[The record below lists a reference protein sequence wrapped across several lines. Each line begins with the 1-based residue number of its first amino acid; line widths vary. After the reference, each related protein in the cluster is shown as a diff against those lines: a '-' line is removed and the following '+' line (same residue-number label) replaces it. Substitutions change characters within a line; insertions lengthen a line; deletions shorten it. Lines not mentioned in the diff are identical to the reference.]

1 MPATV
6 ERGGFRNRRGVTSP
20 PLVLVVTGFTQRS
33 RKIYRK
39 KQWDKFLE
47 KLEQCGQRP
56 QQACMALTFLILK
69 KSDKRSLHAAKCKYS
84 QTQSSELVQLHR
96 LRAMLLRFGTRKQ
109 KQLSQV
115 TAARTET
122 TLQVSQSRS
131 NGTCA
136 LATVLGKYCEG
147 SKYSYRKQGTS
158 LTVFHTGS
166 LTGEF
171 SVTSEEEKA
180 QKFKQHLLVQAIFPL
195 CCVCVPTAI
204 PAIFF
209 CGHFVAMGAAK
220 TWQHLSLMQ
229 VFFSR

>member
-1 MPATV
+1 MWPAAA
-6 ERGGFRNRRGVTSP
+6 TS
-20 PLVLVVTGFTQRS
+20 LHGADLS
-33 RKIYRK
+33 
-39 KQWDKFLE
+39 DSE
-47 KLEQCGQRP
+47 
-56 QQACMALTFLILK
+56 

-180 QKFKQHLLVQAIFPL
+180 QKFKQHLLVQAIFL
-195 CCVCVPTAI
+195 CVV
-204 PAIFF
+204 
-209 CGHFVAMGAAK
+209 FVSRPRFRRSSFVVI
-220 TWQHLSLMQ
+220 LSQ
-229 VFFSR
+229 WEQRRHGSIYHSCKFFSPDECVMLSTMRWPMFMLDCPMTEDRHHVS

>member
-1 MPATV
+1 MWPAAA
-6 ERGGFRNRRGVTSP
+6 TS
-20 PLVLVVTGFTQRS
+20 LHGADLS
-33 RKIYRK
+33 
-39 KQWDKFLE
+39 DSE
-47 KLEQCGQRP
+47 
-56 QQACMALTFLILK
+56 